1 MITQLSLSPVRVR
14 TAEKDFAIGFGSGI
28 GIKLKKHRRD
38 AQAETSNQLEL
49 APSMDGQ
56 TISHYRL
63 LGRIGAGGMGV
74 VYRAEDLRLR
84 RPVALKFLTLDSEA
98 SLDLIDR
105 FRREARAASTLNH
118 PNICTIYDVDE
129 DNGQHF
135 IAMELLE
142 GETLRDRIQRGALDL
157 GDAVSIAGDIADALD
172 AAHQKG
178 IIHRDIKP
186 ANIFITQRG
195 VAKVLD
201 FGLAKLMEAS
211 SEDDALTVASL
222 TQTGV
227 SVGTVAYMSPEQ
239 ARGEDVDPRTDL
251 FSLGA
256 VFYEMVTGKVLFP
269 GRTSAM
275 VFAEILS
282 ARPASLSPDLAPGV
296 RAVVERA
303 VSKDRSRRYVSALQ
317 MRDAFRML
325 QAGTASPT
333 QQSAIAVLP
342 FSDMSPQR
350 DQDYF
355 CEGLAEELINA
366 LTKVP
371 GLRVASRT
379 SSFQF
384 KGKNEDMRAIGE
396 KLRVECV
403 LEGSVRKSGNKLRI
417 TAQLIKAE
425 DGYHMWSDRFDRDIE
440 DVFALQDEIA
450 RTIVEA
456 LRLQL
461 KGMPSVSQTSVRL
474 VRRYTDNVEAYN
486 LYLQGRHYWSKRLV
500 GLMWKGIECFKQ
512 AIALD
517 PSYAIAYTGLVESYY
532 VLGVYGIV
540 PPSEVREILR
550 TCVTKAMELDP
561 ELGEAHYSDGLARHF
576 FDWDPHGAREAYAR
590 AVEKNPAL
598 AFGWGWQSYIQAFF
612 SNEETLKCASRG
624 MQLEPF
630 SALVAAC
637 AGFSMYLI
645 RDAERAV
652 QCANKAVELDPENLL
667 ARWVRGVVFL
677 YASDKDEAVHDL
689 EKAVSMMGRRS
700 YFLGLLGYSYGLTG
714 QLAKARQI
722 LAELEGSRST
732 QIDSPLHFCWIHL
745 GLGEFEAALD
755 CFKLAVEAADPM
767 ITAFMAPMY
776 DPIRH
781 DPRFHSV
788 VTLYV
793 PHSQPLIRQLLG

>member
-1 MITQLSLSPVRVR
+1 
-14 TAEKDFAIGFGSGI
+14 
-28 GIKLKKHRRD
+28 
-38 AQAETSNQLEL
+38 
-49 APSMDGQ
+49 MDGK

-84 RPVALKFLTLDSEA
+84 RPVALKFLSLDSAA
-98 SLDLIDR
+98 SLDTIDR
-105 FRREARAASTLNH
+105 FRREARAASALNH

-129 DNGQHF
+129 DGGQHF

-142 GETLRDRIQRGALDL
+142 GETLRDRIQRGALDA
-157 GDAVSIAGDIADALD
+157 GDTASIAANVADALD
-172 AAHQKG
+172 AAHQRG
-178 IIHRDIKP
+178 IVHRDVKP

-211 SEDDALTVASL
+211 SEDAAMTVAAL
-222 TQTGV
+222 TQTGA

-239 ARGEDVDPRTDL
+239 ARGEDVDPRADL
-251 FSLGA
+251 FSLG
-256 VFYEMVTGKVLFP
+256 VVLYEMATGRPLFP

-275 VFAEILS
+275 VFAEILN
-282 ARPASLSPDLAPGV
+282 ARPAPLSEDLAPGMRV
-296 RAVVERA
+296 LIQKA
-303 VSKDRSRRYVSALQ
+303 VSKDRTQRYANAVQ
-317 MRDAFRML
+317 MRDAIRSL
-325 QAGTASPT
+325 QTSAVYPT
-333 QQSAIAVLP
+333 QQSSIAVLP

-355 CEGLAEELINA
+355 CEGMAEELINA
-366 LTKVP
+366 LTKVS

-384 KGKNEDMRAIGE
+384 KGKNEDMRGIGE

-425 DGYHMWSDRFDRDIE
+425 DGYHMWSDRFDRDME

-450 RTIVEA
+450 QTIVEA
-456 LRLQL
+456 LRTQL
-461 KGMPSVSQTSVRL
+461 KGTASVEQPRTKL

-486 LYLQGRHYWSKRLV
+486 LYLQGRHYWNKRLV

-517 PSYAIAYTGLVESYY
+517 PSYAIAYTGLVETYY
-532 VLGVYGIV
+532 VLGAYGIV
-540 PPSEVREILR
+540 PPGEARENIR
-550 TCVTKAMELDP
+550 TCVAKAMQLDP
-561 ELGEAHYSDGLARHF
+561 QLGEAHYSDGLAKHF
-576 FDWDPHGAREAYAR
+576 FEWDPQGAREAYTR
-590 AVEKNPAL
+590 AVEYNPAL
-598 AFGWGWQSYIQAFF
+598 AFAWSWQSYIQSYF
-612 SNEETLKCASRG
+612 NDEETLKCATRG

-637 AGFSMYLI
+637 SGFSMYLV
-645 RDAERAV
+645 RNSELALQFSR
-652 QCANKAVELDPENLL
+652 KAVELDPDNLL
-667 ARWVRGVVFL
+667 ARWVRGVIFL
-677 YASDKDEAVHDL
+677 HAADQNEGVRDL
-689 EKAVSMMGRRS
+689 EKAVAMIGRRS
-700 YFLGLLGYSYGLTG
+700 YFLGLLGYGYGKTG
-714 QLAKARQI
+714 RLAEAREI
-722 LAELEGSRST
+722 LAELEGSLST
-732 QIDSPLHFCWIHL
+732 QAVSPLHFCYIYL
-745 GLGEFEAALD
+745 GLDELESALN

-767 ITAFMAPMY
+767 ISAFPAPMY

-788 VTLYV
+788 INIYV
-793 PHSQPLIRQLLG
+793 PQAQPVIRKLLGV